1 MGSLKLYEIEKIINS
16 SPFEKKEFTI
26 FVETGTHYGNTL
38 KNVLS
43 FFKEI
48 HTIELSENFYN
59 RALNIFNDYKNV
71 KFYLGDSSELL
82 AKIINVLNNPTI
94 FFLDGHFS
102 SEDTAQGKKDV
113 PLIEELISI
122 NNSFLHESIII
133 IDDYRLFGT
142 NFNEN
147 WLEIT
152 EENILNCLEG
162 RIISFEIKDDRF
174 IIYLKSKNKL

>member
-1 MGSLKLYEIEKIINS
+1 MNLQ
-16 SPFEKKEFTI
+16 F
-26 FVETGTHYGNTL
+26 
-38 KNVLS
+38 
-43 FFKEI
+43 
-48 HTIELSENFYN
+48 
-59 RALNIFNDYKNV
+59 
-71 KFYLGDSSELL
+71 
-82 AKIINVLNNPTI
+82 

-122 NNSFLHESIII
+122 NNSFLYESIII

-142 NFNEN
+142 NLNEN

-152 EENILNCLEG
+152 EENILHCLEG
-162 RIISFEIKDDRF
+162 RVISNEIKDDRF